1 MVSTYLVTDP
11 AGHALRMLRNA
22 TTELQKLPAERLAG
36 DGLTIDGAI
45 LALLIVRE
53 RIHEIQPAS
62 GILSTSGVSS
72 ARSAADQPRK

>member
-1 MVSTYLVTDP
+1 MAMVSPYLVTDP

-53 RIHEIQPAS
+53 RIHEIQPVGA
-62 GILSTSGVSS
+62 I
-72 ARSAADQPRK
+72 AAAAE